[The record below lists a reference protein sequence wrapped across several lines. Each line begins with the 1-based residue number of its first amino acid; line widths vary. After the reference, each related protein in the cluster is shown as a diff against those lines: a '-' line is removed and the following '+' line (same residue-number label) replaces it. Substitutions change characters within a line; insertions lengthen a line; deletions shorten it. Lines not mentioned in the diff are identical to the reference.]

1 MVWCLRRGESH
12 CGELIVTGHGRWPA
26 ENPQLRHKSQT
37 FTHAFKRQLPK
48 IFLLLFERSRAPSFA
63 RERGEKEEQ
72 GGGSKQ
78 SSPISDR
85 SEFQS
90 NGQGNLAEWNRQLF
104 PLLGDRTSSPRSTH
118 MVSWSVVRVA
128 SSLVTANKRLAW
140 IIICVSPVSCSLI
153 WCWYSDLLCRMRHE
167 HLGSLVAVVS
177 CEDTVPYCVSMS
189 IPSRG

>member
-1 MVWCLRRGESH
+1 MAGGKSS
-12 CGELIVTGHGRWPA
+12 IA
-26 ENPQLRHKSQT
+26 PQVPNLQHT
-37 FTHAFKRQLPK
+37 FKRQLPK

-104 PLLGDRTSSPRSTH
+104 PLLGRS
-118 MVSWSVVRVA
+118 
-128 SSLVTANKRLAW
+128 
-140 IIICVSPVSCSLI
+140 
-153 WCWYSDLLCRMRHE
+153 D
-167 HLGSLVAVVS
+167 
-177 CEDTVPYCVSMS
+177 
-189 IPSRG
+189 